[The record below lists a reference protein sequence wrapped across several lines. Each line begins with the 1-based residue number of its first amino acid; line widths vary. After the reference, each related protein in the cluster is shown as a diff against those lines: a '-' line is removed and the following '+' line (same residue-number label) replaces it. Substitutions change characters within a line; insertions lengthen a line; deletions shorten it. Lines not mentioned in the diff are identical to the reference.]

1 MEEKVAAYLEAKGIK
16 FQYESLILSYAKTV
30 RKGRCEQCGS
40 SKVVKIATYK
50 PDFILDNGIIIEVK
64 GRLTS
69 TDRTKLLAVMRSNP
83 ERKLRLYFGSDN
95 KLQKNSEKRYSDWC
109 RQHSID
115 FSIGT
120 VPTRWLR
127 LNQQEVD
134 DDGLAGRKYDKGK
147 APILQ
152 GLFQY
157 FPLALTAIA
166 KISQYGLEKY
176 NLVYSDVNWAKVENG
191 IARYSDA
198 FGRHILGEHSDP
210 SGMDPESGFH
220 HALQALWNDCAR
232 VELMLRQ
239 KVITMER
246 YNKKNNDDSSGT
258 QQT

>member
-1 MEEKVAAYLEAKGIK
+1 MGLLSKSKGDLPPLTALNSWRLCARIQK
-16 FQYESLILSYAKTV
+16 ESLDSILGLTTNY
-30 RKGRCEQCGS
+30 RRI
-40 SKVVKIATYK
+40 VKNDTQIGADSI
-50 PDFILDNGIIIEVK
+50 P
-64 GRLTS
+64 S
-69 TDRTKLLAVMRSNP
+69 TFPSAQSPRA
-83 ERKLRLYFGSDN
+83 G
-95 KLQKNSEKRYSDWC
+95 C
-109 RQHSID
+109 A
-115 FSIGT
+115 
-120 VPTRWLR
+120 

-134 DDGLAGRKYDKGK
+134 DGAYRRKYDKGK

-210 SGMDPESGFH
+210 NGMDPESGFH

-246 YNKKNNDDSSGT
+246 YNKKNNDDSSGP